1 MKFQKNYE
9 IVKAKE
15 IHLDEIARIER
26 ENFPCPWKR
35 EYFQEELYM
44 PLRYNIVMIL
54 KEDEEKPKL
63 IGYLFSH
70 FTKDELHIAK
80 IATDKLYQRQGV
92 SSLLMDKCIS
102 FCKLKKIK
110 FISLEVRVS
119 NIPAIKFYEKYKFEK
134 IYVRKRYYP
143 DGEDAYFMMT
153 SL

>member
-1 MKFQKNYE
+1 MKFQKYYE

-35 EYFQEELYM
+35 EYFKEELFM

-54 KEDEEKPKL
+54 REDEEKPKL

-70 FTKDELHIAK
+70 YTSEELHIAK
-80 IATDKLYQRQGV
+80 IATDKPYQRQGV
-92 SSLLMDKCIS
+92 STALMDKCIS
-102 FCKLKKIK
+102 FCRLKNIKL
-110 FISLEVRVS
+110 ISLEVRVS
-119 NIPAIKFYEKYKFEK
+119 NTPAIKFYEKYNFEK

-143 DGEDAYFMMT
+143 DGEDAYFMMK